1 MSWGGLLYIFKS
13 ASPPAQNSESIGQI
27 NKSLQGENKLV
38 NISFLMILVMAFL
51 AAYDYLWFYVLWL
64 LYDFIEPIFKSL

>member
-13 ASPPAQNSESIGQI
+13 AFFPPQNSEYIDQI

-38 NISFLMILVMAFL
+38 NISFLMILVTAFL
-51 AAYDYLWFYVLWL
+51 AA
-64 LYDFIEPIFKSL
+64 